1 LQRPVPKYIHAEVP
15 RGIQGAGTNRRDQK
29 QNDLDARLGLPAQ
42 AQYTL
47 RMKTNQQWL
56 IAARPQGEAKESDFR
71 WNETTVADPAD
82 GQVLIRT
89 VYISLDPTNRVWMNG
104 AESYLPPLPLG
115 NVMRGV
121 AVCVVEE
128 SRNPS
133 YAKGDL
139 VQGLLGWQQYS
150 ISDGALL
157 GKLPKGLPVPLT
169 AFFGLLGHIG
179 LTAYFGLLDICEP
192 KPGETLV
199 ISTAAGAVG
208 SLVGQIGK
216 IKGCHVV
223 GLTGTDEK
231 CRWIKDELGFD
242 AAINY
247 KTANVPE
254 ALKQNCPKGIDIY
267 FDNVGGEIL
276 EAVLNQITLKAR
288 ISVCGMISQYN
299 EDRPVPG
306 PPNLANLIVKRARM
320 EGFLCTDYNSRA
332 EEAFT
337 QMIGWLMQGKLKYR
351 VDVVEG
357 LENAPR
363 ALHKLFDGSNKG
375 KLIVKV
381 GPE

>member
-1 LQRPVPKYIHAEVP
+1 M
-15 RGIQGAGTNRRDQK
+15 T
-29 QNDLDARLGLPAQ
+29 Q

-56 IAARPQGEAKESDFR
+56 TAARPRGEAQESDFR
-71 WNETTVADPAD
+71 WNEATVADPAD

-89 VYISLDPTNRVWMNG
+89 VYLSLDPTNRIWMNE
-104 AESYLPPLPLG
+104 ADSYLPALPLG
-115 NVMRGV
+115 SVMRGGGIG
-121 AVCVVEE
+121 VVEE
-128 SRNPS
+128 SRNPGF
-133 YAKGDL
+133 AKGDI

-150 ISDGALL
+150 LSNGEGL

-179 LTAYFGLLDICEP
+179 LTAYFGLLDITNP

-199 ISTAAGAVG
+199 VSTAAGAVG

-216 IKGCHVV
+216 IKGLRVV
-223 GLTGTDEK
+223 GLTSTDEK

-254 ALKQNCPKGIDIY
+254 ALKEACPKGIDIY

-276 EAVLNQITLKAR
+276 EAVLNQINLGAR
-288 ISVCGMISQYN
+288 ISVCGMISQYCA
-299 EDRPVPG
+299 DQPVPG
-306 PPNLANLIVKRARM
+306 PSNLANLIMKRAKM
-320 EGFLCTDYNSRA
+320 EGFLCTDYMPRA

-337 QMIGWLMQGKLKYR
+337 QMIGWLMQGKLKYK
-351 VDVVEG
+351 VDVVQG

-363 ALHKLFDGSNKG
+363 ALRKLFDGSNTG
-375 KLIVKV
+375 KLIVQV
-381 GPE
+381 SPE

>member
-1 LQRPVPKYIHAEVP
+1 
-15 RGIQGAGTNRRDQK
+15 
-29 QNDLDARLGLPAQ
+29 
-42 AQYTL
+42 
-47 RMKTNQQWL
+47 MKTNRQWL
-56 IAARPQGEAKESDFR
+56 VAARPQSEVKESDFR
-71 WNETTVADPAD
+71 WNQATLAEPTD

-89 VYISLDPTNRVWMNG
+89 VYLSLDPTNRVWMNG
-104 AESYLPPLPLG
+104 AESYLPALPLG
-115 NVMRGV
+115 DVMRGV
-121 AVCVVEE
+121 GIGVVEE
-128 SRNPS
+128 SRNPGF
-133 YAKGDL
+133 AQGDI
-139 VQGLLGWQQYS
+139 VQGMLGWQQYS
-150 ISDGALL
+150 MSNGDL

-179 LTAYFGLLDICEP
+179 LTAYFGLLDVAQP

-223 GLTGTDEK
+223 GLTGSDEK
-231 CRWIKDELGFD
+231 CRWITDELGFD

-247 KTANVPE
+247 KTANVAE
-254 ALKQNCPKGIDIY
+254 ALQQHCPKGVDIY
-267 FDNVGGEIL
+267 FDNVGGAIL
-276 EAVLNQITLKAR
+276 EAVLNLINLGAR

-299 EDRPVPG
+299 ADRPVPG
-306 PPNLANLIVKRARM
+306 PSNLGNLIVKRARM
-320 EGFLCTDYNSRA
+320 QGFLCTDYMPRA

-351 VDVVEG
+351 VDVVQG

-363 ALHKLFDGSNKG
+363 ALQKLFDGSNAG
-375 KLIVKV
+375 KLIVQV